1 MTRSNEQVLLR
12 LLSISTEQSPCKH
25 SREEDEEEAAS
36 LFFYADRFLCK
47 TRLTLYFEQNDRSRL
62 LVAFS
67 LVDLS
72 ITQRES
78 IFVYF
83 RKVLGVRAVR
93 G

>member
-25 SREEDEEEAAS
+25 SREGDEEEEEAS
-36 LFFYADRFLCK
+36 LFFYSDRFLCK

-72 ITQRES
+72 ITKRES
-78 IFVYF
+78 ISCIF
-83 RKVLGVRAVR
+83 
-93 G
+93 

>member
-25 SREEDEEEAAS
+25 SREEDEEEEEAS
-36 LFFYADRFLCK
+36 LFLYSDRYLCK
-47 TRLTLYFEQNDRSRL
+47 TRLTLYFKQNDRSRL

-72 ITQRES
+72 ITKRES
-78 IFVYF
+78 ISCIF
-83 RKVLGVRAVR
+83 
-93 G
+93 